1 MDKNETKKNHE
12 RRMFLL
18 EAEIMKNKSQIYVS
32 RSIIEENRLMI
43 LSNYAAAFVGNRQ
56 IANNNTEEIFKNRK
70 KILKNLSDNEK
81 VNIKDLSTQK
91 LKAKLDFLN
100 HRTHLNNTV
109 LTISEEMQ
117 KINKKLIEINKRI
130 LASNQ
135 SILEF
140 NEEQTKINEDLI
152 SKSKTKD
159 DVVISKKEEEDN
171 EKLLSSL
178 ETRSKLNQEKTKKII
193 KNTSKNNR
201 SLVRNKND
209 ISKRR
214 DKLISNTEELLNET
228 KIII

>member
-1 MDKNETKKNHE
+1 MDKKEIKNNHE

-56 IANNNTEEIFKNRK
+56 IANNNTEEIFKNRE
-70 KILKNLSDNEK
+70 KILQNLSNNET
-81 VNIKDLSTQK
+81 VEIKDLSTHK

-140 NEEQTKINEDLI
+140 NEEHTKINEDLI
-152 SKSKTKD
+152 SKG
-159 DVVISKKEEEDN
+159 KENRNVLTSEKELEDN

-193 KNTSKNNR
+193 KRTSKNNR

-209 ISKRR
+209 ISERR
-214 DKLISNTEELLNET
+214 DKLISNTEELLKET
-228 KIII
+228 RIII